1 MIDFTEDIDR
11 EDEWER
17 AWAEKVIKRHFR
29 YIGFRIYTGFDT
41 ETRQWHRS
49 LRFQWLNKI
58 DKKIIEWKINKPNW
72 WVE

>member
-1 MIDFTEDIDR
+1 MSEKNWEDL
-11 EDEWER
+11 WV
-17 AWAEKVIKRHFR
+17 EKVIKRHFR

-58 DKKIIEWKINKPNW
+58 DKKIIEWKINKPDW
-72 WVE
+72 WLE